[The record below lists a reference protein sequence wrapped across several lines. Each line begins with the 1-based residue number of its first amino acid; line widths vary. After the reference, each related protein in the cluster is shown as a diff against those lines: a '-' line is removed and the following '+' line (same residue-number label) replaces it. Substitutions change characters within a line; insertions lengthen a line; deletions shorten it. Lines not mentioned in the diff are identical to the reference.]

1 MGSPNACRSLVR
13 AKGWRCLDIGTY
25 DGFWAFE
32 MERRGASEVIALDV
46 VDVEQW
52 DWPLPGRKQTLLDWK
67 QGIPSYTGFD
77 VAHRALSSR
86 VERIELSVYE
96 ATPEKLGMFDFI
108 LFGDLLPHLRDPVG
122 ALTAIRSVCRGQL
135 LSADVVSLTMTL
147 LRPFHPAAD
156 LEALRAPFW
165 WTPNVAARK
174 RMLSAAGYDLL
185 RTGPY
190 LVPRGEGAPPPR
202 RSPRAQF
209 LHRLGLPHLWVLA
222 APTP

>member
-1 MGSPNACRSLVR
+1 MSAETVDQAELAREVKGVQWYHTIELPGGIVTPGRWDTRGVAERLPLPRSCEGL
-13 AKGWRCLDIGTY
+13 RCLDIGTY

-32 MERRGASEVIALDV
+32 MERRGASEVVALDV

-52 DWPLPGRKQTLLDWK
+52 DWPIPGRKQTLLDWK

-77 VAHRALSSR
+77 VAHRAFGSR

-135 LSADVVSLTMTL
+135 LSADVVSVTMTL

-165 WTPNVAARK
+165 
-174 RMLSAAGYDLL
+174 
-185 RTGPY
+185 
-190 LVPRGEGAPPPR
+190 
-202 RSPRAQF
+202 
-209 LHRLGLPHLWVLA
+209 
-222 APTP
+222 